1 MAFVSWLNDDSNLP
15 LAGKLAPSKRP
26 GQDLVLEEPQ
36 NRMTVTVKDVPGP
49 VVVLRPEAIGQWRVL
64 TQGDRRGWEK
74 CCDYLLLGRYEE
86 KDYAIFMEMKR
97 TIPDDEG
104 NKQLRWAPL
113 LLHYLE
119 SAFNIDQHPIRC
131 ESNRIVKYFL
141 MGEKYKGK
149 FFTSYVP
156 GAVIQDQL
164 FYGITVNFSL
174 RKEVLLRELLEER
187 R

>member
-49 VVVLRPEAIGQWRVL
+49 VVVIRPEAIGQWRVL
-64 TQGDRRGWEK
+64 TEGDSRGWDK

-86 KDYAIFMEMKR
+86 KDYAIFMELKR